1 MDAYGLWS
9 FFSIPSRSNPNTSIS
24 TRHGCCRFFFSILV
38 TNGFIVLQN
47 SIRVEMLEPCLFSKN
62 LQAMKN
68 PFQRIWTE
76 SFVMEGNEKKNDSQN
91 SNQSHKNM
99 AVSQPV
105 DGAKTTARELD
116 LEQRAFLRNNHGR
129 SITNDWFETFYYFS
143 KLIRT
148 GLVSLGWMSPTFLSN
163 PSNHIVKY
171 RSWLHCMSTMRVRW
185 DVGSLFFVQERKKTL
200 RAAPISSFCF
210 ILSFSNVHHQ
220 RRTGE
225 NQADT
230 GWWGHQRWQY

>member
-1 MDAYGLWS
+1 MLTDYDLFFQFLPSQIRTPQFPPGTVAVGS
-9 FFSIPSRSNPNTSIS
+9 FFRYSLQMVLLSSKIRSESRCWNLAFFPRT
-24 TRHGCCRFFFSILV
+24 CRRWKI
-38 TNGFIVLQN
+38 
-47 SIRVEMLEPCLFSKN
+47 LFS
-62 LQAMKN
+62 
-68 PFQRIWTE
+68 E
-76 SFVMEGNEKKNDSQN
+76 SEPKVLSWRETKKNDSQN

-105 DGAKTTARELD
+105 DGVKTTARELD

-185 DVGSLFFVQERKKTL
+185 DVGSLFFVQERKKN
-200 RAAPISSFCF
+200 P
-210 ILSFSNVHHQ
+210 
-220 RRTGE
+220 
-225 NQADT
+225 
-230 GWWGHQRWQY
+230 